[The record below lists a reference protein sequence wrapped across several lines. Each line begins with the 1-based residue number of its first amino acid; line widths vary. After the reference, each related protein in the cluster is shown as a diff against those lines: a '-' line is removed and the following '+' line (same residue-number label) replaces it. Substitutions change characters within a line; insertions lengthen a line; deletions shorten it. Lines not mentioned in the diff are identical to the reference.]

1 MFELLALLAIVAV
14 GCVVAGAIFVALMA
28 AKFAIK
34 LVLLPFK
41 LLLLPVLAIIVIV
54 KLGVLLAVGA
64 ALVGVLVAIIVP
76 IVYGQDVRDWFY
88 RDVPKDQWPKDSR

>member
-54 KLGVLLAVGA
+54 KLGVLLAVGREARFHRPGRVRGDEGPA
-64 ALVGVLVAIIVP
+64 AI
-76 IVYGQDVRDWFY
+76 
-88 RDVPKDQWPKDSR
+88 